1 MTPPDRRIK
10 AGESKTVEFVHHLEN
25 LESVSK
31 HVVAFLNSGGGTVYV
46 GVEDDGKVV
55 GVPDAENMA
64 KRLYADL
71 QKAISPKALFSVTTE
86 PREDKQL
93 VVIEVP
99 GGKDTPFV
107 SDGTLYLRKGKHSVK
122 ATGEDLQQ
130 LLQERSVEVERW
142 ERRGSPALTIKELD
156 YAEIRRTVQEAAS
169 KNRFQFRDVKNTES
183 VLMDLGMWSRGML
196 TQAAD
201 VCFGQKPAMRN
212 PQVRLRAYAFESDK
226 GGNYLDQDDI
236 VGPIAKII
244 EQANVFIRRN
254 SPLAAKFLPDSLK
267 RDNIPAY
274 PDYAIREGL
283 VNAVAHRDYA
293 AFSSGATVTVYPD
306 CVEIWNSGRLPKG
319 WNADKLRHNH
329 PSLPPNPD
337 IAHVLFIRSFM
348 ERIGRGTQKILEAC
362 REAGLPLA
370 AWSADEDGI
379 TLTIYNHASDES
391 PQQRWDNRQKKLMG
405 SLKPGEAIAP
415 GDYLERFATGIGDR
429 QARRDLGE
437 LENAGFLRREGKG
450 KATVYVRTQRA
461 WKS

>member
-1 MTPPDRRIK
+1 MTPPDRQIK
-10 AGESKTVEFVHHLEN
+10 AGESETIEFVNHLEN

-31 HVVAFLNSGGGTVYV
+31 HVVAFLNSGGGTIFV
-46 GVEDDGKVV
+46 GVDDDGTIV
-55 GVPDAENMA
+55 GVPNAENVA

-71 QKAISPKALFSVTTE
+71 QKTISPKALFSVTTE
-86 PREDKQL
+86 PQENKQL

-99 GGKDTPFV
+99 GAKDTPFV

-122 ATGEDLQQ
+122 ATGDDLQE
-130 LLQERSVEVERW
+130 LLQDRSVEVERW
-142 ERRGSPALTIKELD
+142 ERRGSPVLTLKELD
-156 YAEIRRTVQEAAS
+156 QEEIRRTVGEAAE
-169 KNRFQFRDVKNTES
+169 KNRFQFRKPEEPEA

-212 PQVRLRAYAFESDK
+212 PQVRVRVYAFESDK

-236 VGPIAKII
+236 SGPIATVI
-244 EQANVFIRRN
+244 ERANVFIRRN
-254 SPLAAKFLPDSLK
+254 SPLAAKFLPESLK
-267 RDNIPAY
+267 RNNIPAY

-283 VNAVAHRDYA
+283 VNALAHRDYA
-293 AFSSGATVTVYPD
+293 SFSSGATVTLYPD
-306 CVEIWNSGRLPKG
+306 RVEIWNSGRLPKG

-348 ERIGRGTQKILEAC
+348 ERIGRGTQKIIEAC
-362 REAGLPLA
+362 REAGLPPA
-370 AWSADEDGI
+370 AWSADGDGI
-379 TLTIYNHASDES
+379 TLTIYNHASEGS
-391 PQQRWDNRQKKLMG
+391 PQQRWDNRQRKLME
-405 SLKPGEAIAP
+405 SLKPGDAIAP

-437 LENAGFLRREGKG
+437 LEASDFLRREGKG
-450 KATVYVRTQRA
+450 KATVYVRTQRV